1 MCTIDV
7 SQVGQGGNYYS
18 RLLRQFNYQ
27 TLSAGIQAGAE
38 IKGFNNRQDEGQQEE
53 YWTHCLIFFFI
64 AGLKVLEG
72 SLELDVLLTR
82 ESRRGKFGKENKLI
96 NCRVLPLSSQ
106 SRNAGNEINCLQET
120 FLETFANQISFLQ
133 KVIIQMAL

>member
-1 MCTIDV
+1 M
-7 SQVGQGGNYYS
+7 
-18 RLLRQFNYQ
+18 
-27 TLSAGIQAGAE
+27 
-38 IKGFNNRQDEGQQEE
+38 
-53 YWTHCLIFFFI
+53 IFFFI

-72 SLELDVLLTR
+72 SLELDILLTR
-82 ESRRGKFGKENKLI
+82 ESQGKFGKENKLI

>member
-1 MCTIDV
+1 MDTLFDFLLYCR
-7 SQVGQGGNYYS
+7 SEGVGGEPGARRSPNK
-18 RLLRQFNYQ
+18 
-27 TLSAGIQAGAE
+27 GISE
-38 IKGFNNRQDEGQQEE
+38 R
-53 YWTHCLIFFFI
+53 
-64 AGLKVLEG
+64 
-72 SLELDVLLTR
+72 
-82 ESRRGKFGKENKLI
+82 KFGKENKLI